1 MKLARLAV
9 FTLPLALVATGCATQ
24 SGESAAPAT
33 VTETISGD
41 WGTTAQTGS
50 AQLLDS
56 SDSYGSA
63 VSSADYVIGEDTPVD
78 SQGSMLDIVL
88 DDPSPIAGNLAELKC
103 MELVANQYVPEQ
115 KPVKFPEIESS
126 TWKVWQVVEGV
137 SEGTTAYAAKMHF
150 SCHVSGGYAELSTFV
165 PE

>member
-41 WGTTAQTGS
+41 WGTTAQTES

-56 SDSYGSA
+56 SDS

-115 KPVKFPEIESS
+115 KPVKFPEIETS

-137 SEGTTAYAAKMHF
+137 SVGDAYSPARMHF